1 MVVLLIALLLL
12 TLILW
17 FYLFPVRFV
26 SGTKRTDTLLE
37 PPELFLYSYVLHIHT
52 QFSYDS
58 LGKPEDVIRA
68 RDRLGIDYAIVTDH
82 DNDSIK
88 NFADSRL
95 IAGKEIKLND
105 ENGLVGDLLDIG
117 ELKIIAHN
125 FREKYRWRLE
135 RPHDYL
141 LELIDLRDALL
152 ENKLKLTVFLIAG
165 LVLYPF
171 MGKRVADNFRK
182 LIDIELYAR
191 KYFEQGWQHKVVGG
205 LDHHVK
211 LYAREVKTRLLIPD
225 YELSFRLVRNYVLTR
240 RSVTSGEELLRAIK
254 LGQNVISFCGKP
266 CFVWKDKGLIK
277 VSSPFKKSYIVVLSP
292 EGAVDEFVGP
302 NCVLDIP
309 QGGYIILGY
318 NYSFRIWRLLFGIK
332 PAFVSCIPEV
342 KDDGNGETFTR
353 LGKGEDT
360 TKGSK

>member
-26 SGTKRTDTLLE
+26 SGAKRTDTLLE

-68 RDRLGIDYAIVTDH
+68 RDNLGIDYAIVTDH

-95 IAGKEIKLND
+95 IAGKEIKLNN
-105 ENGLVGDLLDIG
+105 EKGLVGDLLDVG
-117 ELKIIAHN
+117 ELKVIAHN

-171 MGKRVADNFRK
+171 MGKRVVDNFRK

-211 LYAREVKTRLLIPD
+211 LYAREVKTRLLIPS
-225 YELSFRLVRNYVLTR
+225 YELSFNLMRNYLFTDKRVSSKT
-240 RSVTSGEELLRAIK
+240 ELLEAIK
-254 LGQNVISFCGKP
+254 RGQNVISFCGKP
-266 CFVWKDKGLIK
+266 CLVWKEQNSIK
-277 VSSPFKKSYIVVLSP
+277 VYSPFRNTYIVVLSSGGH
-292 EGAVDEFVGP
+292 EGKFVGP
-302 NCVLDIP
+302 NCVIDAKEGIYL
-309 QGGYIILGY
+309 ILGY
-318 NYSFRIWRLLFGIK
+318 NYSFRVWRLLFGVK
-332 PAFVSCIPEV
+332 PAFVSCVLEV
-342 KDDGNGETFTR
+342 KNAREGEAFTR